1 MSIKRFAS
9 LCCLL
14 ACLTGLLPV
23 GRALAGNADDAK
35 TNNESSPVTEDN
47 TVGVLEQYID
57 GIVAACES
65 AAGAD
70 SPQEWLDGGLSSEAG
85 KSAEWYVLA
94 LAQYEGS
101 LAFDRY
107 VSALLDY
114 LARSDAATAA
124 TKQRYALT
132 LMATGHS
139 DAPYVQETMEHS
151 IGEQGIMSWVFG
163 LHLMNNG
170 AQSKAFSPETV
181 VAELL
186 SMQLAD
192 GGWALRGEAGDV
204 DVTAMTLQ
212 ALAPYYADKQA
223 VRDAADA
230 AITFLSDK
238 QLVSGDFES
247 FGTQNVESAAQ
258 VLIALTAIGIDPL
271 HDSRFIKQG
280 NSLLD
285 GMLQYRL
292 ADDTFCHTMGG
303 EGSSIATVQTLCA
316 LVALWRYEVQRSPLF
331 VFDPAAVPTLG
342 ELPVIKRTDAAPQVA
357 PEQVVS
363 EKVHSENGLPVPQG
377 YRLWAILGI
386 LVVMLAA
393 VLTLYL
399 KGKRHPKNYIF
410 VGAVGA
416 AAIALACSL
425 NIQSADKY
433 YTSVP
438 QKPDAVGTVTMSI
451 RCDTVAG
458 KDNGSHIPKDGVILP
473 PTVFEIASGET
484 AYDILIEAARSFR
497 ISVDSTAT
505 GSGAKTM
512 AYVSGI
518 GNLYEF
524 DFGGLS
530 GWVYSVNGRMPSV
543 SCGEYVL
550 SDGDKIEWMYTCDL
564 GNDVVPSN

>member
-1 MSIKRFAS
+1 M
-9 LCCLL
+9 
-14 ACLTGLLPV
+14 
-23 GRALAGNADDAK
+23 
-35 TNNESSPVTEDN
+35 
-47 TVGVLEQYID
+47 
-57 GIVAACES
+57 
-65 AAGAD
+65 
-70 SPQEWLDGGLSSEAG
+70 SSEAG

-292 ADDTFCHTMGG
+292 TDDTFCHTMGG

-331 VFDPAAVPTLG
+331 VFDPVAVPALG

-357 PEQVVS
+357 S
-363 EKVHSENGLPVPQG
+363 EKTPSENGLPIPQG

-473 PTVFEIASGET
+473 QTVFEIASGET

>member
-35 TNNESSPVTEDN
+35 TDNESSLVAEDN

-70 SPQEWLDGGLSSEAG
+70 SAQEWLDGRLSSEAG

-271 HDSRFIKQG
+271 HDSRFIRWEG
-280 NSLLD
+280 RAVPSRRCRRFARSLLC
-285 GMLQYRL
+285 GVTKCNGAR
-292 ADDTFCHTMGG
+292 C
-303 EGSSIATVQTLCA
+303 SSLIP
-316 LVALWRYEVQRSPLF
+316 PLF
-331 VFDPAAVPTLG
+331 RRWANCRLLKEPTQRRRSRLSRSC
-342 ELPVIKRTDAAPQVA
+342 LRRYIQRTAFRFLKVT
-357 PEQVVS
+357 VS
-363 EKVHSENGLPVPQG
+363 GQ
-377 YRLWAILGI
+377 
-386 LVVMLAA
+386 
-393 VLTLYL
+393 YL
-399 KGKRHPKNYIF
+399 F

-438 QKPDAVGTVTMSI
+438 QKPDAVGSVTMSI

-473 PTVFEIASGET
+473 QTVFEIAPGET

-505 GSGAKTM
+505 GSGANTM

-530 GWVYSVNGRMPSV
+530 GWVYFVNGRMPSV